1 MEAVN
6 QSWLGKRSTGDVLL
20 LANGLA
26 LVVLINLAASVYFFR
41 LDLTE
46 EKRYSIK
53 EPTKD
58 LLKQLDE
65 EVYVEVFLEGDL
77 NPAFKRLRNAIEET
91 LNEFQIYS
99 NHKVQFVFTNP
110 SAALSQQA
118 RNEFMKGLASK
129 GIQALPVIESKD
141 GERSEKI
148 VFPGALVSSGGFE
161 TGVMLFKGNRSANP
175 QEVLNQ
181 SIEGIEFEL
190 ANAIYKITN
199 TNRKR
204 IGMVN
209 GHGELDSLDIASFNN
224 SLLDQYDVFKVNLN
238 NKAAIEGYDALIIA
252 KPRAEFS
259 ESEKY
264 KLDQF
269 LMQGGKLLLLLDQL
283 DAVMDSA
290 SRENYFAF
298 PYNLRLDDQLFKYGV
313 RINPDLIQD
322 RNASKYP
329 IVTSVVDNRP
339 QIMQMDWLFFPVINQ
354 YADHPITRNLDATLT
369 KFVSSIDTVKAIG
382 VRKTPL
388 LFSSDYS
395 RKVTAP
401 VKVSVNDLRK
411 NVKPETFAEGR
422 IPIAY
427 LLEGEFTSL
436 YKNRFL
442 PDGVDAN
449 AFKDKSVA
457 TKIIVVADGDVA
469 RNDVNPRNSQPQQ
482 LGYDPLTQYTFA
494 NEDLLRNMMAYL
506 TDENG
511 LIKARNKEV
520 KIRPLDK
527 EKIRNKRVFW
537 QTLNL
542 GLPIVLVLVFGVAI
556 SYSRKRKYSNFKS
569 DSSKE

>member
-1 MEAVN
+1 MEAGPKQN
-6 QSWLGKRSTGDVLL
+6 WLSKRSTGDLL
-20 LANGLA
+20 LLTNGIA
-26 LVVLINLAASVYFFR
+26 LIILLNILGTHYFFR

-58 LLKQLDE
+58 LLRNLEDV
-65 EVYVEVFLEGDL
+65 VYVEVFLEGEL
-77 NPAFKRLRNAIEET
+77 NPAFKRLRNSIEET
-91 LNEFQIYS
+91 LTEFQIYS
-99 NHKVQFVFTNP
+99 DHKIQFTFTDP
-110 SAALSQQA
+110 SAAMSQKS
-118 RNEFMKGLASK
+118 RNEFMTGLASK

-148 VFPGALVSSGGFE
+148 IFPGALISSAGFE
-161 TGVMLFKGNRSANP
+161 AGVMLFKGNRTLGS

-190 ANAIYKITN
+190 ANAIYKISN

-204 IGMVN
+204 IGMVK
-209 GHGELDSLDIASFNN
+209 GHGELDSLEIASFNN
-224 SLLDQYDVFKVNLN
+224 TLLDQYDVFDVNIN
-238 NKAAIEGYDALIIA
+238 SKPTIENYDALVIA
-252 KPRAEFS
+252 KPRLKFT

-264 KLDQF
+264 KLDQY
-269 LMQGGKLLLLLDQL
+269 LMNGGKLLFLLDRL

-298 PYNLRLDDQLFKYGV
+298 PYDLRLDDQLFKYGV
-313 RINPDLIQD
+313 RINADLVQD

-329 IVTSVVDNRP
+329 IVTSVVNNRP

-369 KFVSSIDTVKAIG
+369 KFISSIDTVKATGI
-382 VRKTPL
+382 RKTPL

-395 RKVTAP
+395 RKVVAP
-401 VKVSVNDLRK
+401 VKISANDLRK
-411 NVKPETFAEGR
+411 NVNPEKFSEGK
-422 IPIAY
+422 IPVAY
-427 LLEGEFTSL
+427 LLEGEFASL
-436 YKNRFL
+436 YKKRFI
-442 PDGVDAN
+442 PEGIEEK
-449 AFKDKSVA
+449 AFKEVSKP
-457 TKIIVVADGDVA
+457 TKIIVVADGDVV

-482 LGYDPLTQYTFA
+482 LGFDPLTQYTFA

-520 KIRPLDK
+520 MIRPLDK
-527 EKIRNKRVFW
+527 EKIRNNRTYW
-537 QTLNL
+537 QSINLILPLIVVLLL
-542 GLPIVLVLVFGVAI
+542 GLLI
-556 SYSRKRKYSNFKS
+556 SYSRKKKYSNY
-569 DSSKE
+569 

>member
-1 MEAVN
+1 MEAGPKQN
-6 QSWLGKRSTGDVLL
+6 WLSKRSTGDLL
-20 LANGLA
+20 LLTNGIA
-26 LVVLINLAASVYFFR
+26 LIILLNILGTHYFFR

-58 LLKQLDE
+58 LLRNLEDV
-65 EVYVEVFLEGDL
+65 VYVEVFLEGEL
-77 NPAFKRLRNAIEET
+77 NPAFKRLRNSIEET
-91 LNEFQIYS
+91 LTEFQIYS
-99 NHKVQFVFTNP
+99 DHKIQFTFTDP
-110 SAALSQQA
+110 SAAMSQKS
-118 RNEFMKGLASK
+118 RNEFMSGLASK

-148 VFPGALVSSGGFE
+148 IFPGALISSAGFE
-161 TGVMLFKGNRSANP
+161 AGVMLFKGNRTLGS

-190 ANAIYKITN
+190 ANAIYKISN

-204 IGMVN
+204 IGMVK
-209 GHGELDSLDIASFNN
+209 GHGELDSLEIASFNN
-224 SLLDQYDVFKVNLN
+224 TLLDQYDVFDVNI
-238 NKAAIEGYDALIIA
+238 KSKPTIENYDALVIA
-252 KPRAEFS
+252 KPRLKFT

-264 KLDQF
+264 KLDQY
-269 LMQGGKLLLLLDQL
+269 LMNGGKLLFLLDRL

-298 PYNLRLDDQLFKYGV
+298 PYDLRLDDQLFKYGV
-313 RINPDLIQD
+313 RINADLVQD

-329 IVTSVVDNRP
+329 IVTSVVNNRP

-369 KFVSSIDTVKAIG
+369 KFISSIDTVKATGI
-382 VRKTPL
+382 RKTPL

-395 RKVTAP
+395 RKVVAP
-401 VKVSVNDLRK
+401 VKISANDLRK
-411 NVKPETFAEGR
+411 NVNPEKFSEGK
-422 IPIAY
+422 IPVAY
-427 LLEGEFTSL
+427 LLEGEFASL
-436 YKNRFL
+436 YKKRFI
-442 PDGVDAN
+442 PEGIEEK
-449 AFKDKSVA
+449 AFKEVSKP
-457 TKIIVVADGDVA
+457 TKIIVVADGDVV

-482 LGYDPLTQYTFA
+482 LGFDPLTQYTFA

-520 KIRPLDK
+520 MIRPLDK
-527 EKIRNKRVFW
+527 EKIRNNRTYW
-537 QTLNL
+537 QSINLILPLIVVLLL
-542 GLPIVLVLVFGVAI
+542 GLLI
-556 SYSRKRKYSNFKS
+556 SYSRKKKYSNY
-569 DSSKE
+569 

>member
-1 MEAVN
+1 MEAGPKQN
-6 QSWLGKRSTGDVLL
+6 WLSKRSTGDLL
-20 LANGLA
+20 LLTNGIA
-26 LVVLINLAASVYFFR
+26 LIILLNILGTHYFFR

-58 LLKQLDE
+58 LLRNLEDV
-65 EVYVEVFLEGDL
+65 VYVEVFLEGEL
-77 NPAFKRLRNAIEET
+77 NPAFKRLRNSIEET
-91 LNEFQIYS
+91 LTEFQIYS
-99 NHKVQFVFTNP
+99 DHKIQFTFTDP
-110 SAALSQQA
+110 SAAMSQKS
-118 RNEFMKGLASK
+118 RNEFMTGLASK

-148 VFPGALVSSGGFE
+148 IFPGALISSAGFE
-161 TGVMLFKGNRSANP
+161 AGVMLFKGNRTLGS

-190 ANAIYKITN
+190 ANAIYKISN

-204 IGMVN
+204 IGMVK
-209 GHGELDSLDIASFNN
+209 GHGELDSLEIASFNN
-224 SLLDQYDVFKVNLN
+224 TLLDQYDVFDVNIN
-238 NKAAIEGYDALIIA
+238 SKPTIENYDALVIA
-252 KPRAEFS
+252 KPRLKFT

-264 KLDQF
+264 KLDQY
-269 LMQGGKLLLLLDQL
+269 LMNGGKLLFLLDRL

-298 PYNLRLDDQLFKYGV
+298 PYDLRLDDQLFKYGV
-313 RINPDLIQD
+313 RINADLVQD

-329 IVTSVVDNRP
+329 IVTSVVNNRP

-369 KFVSSIDTVKAIG
+369 KFISSIDTVKATGI
-382 VRKTPL
+382 RKTPL

-395 RKVTAP
+395 RKVVAP
-401 VKVSVNDLRK
+401 VKISANDLRK
-411 NVKPETFAEGR
+411 NVNPEKFSEGK
-422 IPIAY
+422 IPVAY
-427 LLEGEFTSL
+427 LLEGEFASL
-436 YKNRFL
+436 YKKRFI
-442 PDGVDAN
+442 PEGIEEK
-449 AFKDKSVA
+449 AFKEVSKP
-457 TKIIVVADGDVA
+457 TKIIVVADGDVV

-482 LGYDPLTQYTFA
+482 LGFDPLTQYTFA

-520 KIRPLDK
+520 MIRPLDK
-527 EKIRNKRVFW
+527 EKIRNNRTYW
-537 QTLNL
+537 QSINLILPLIVVLLL
-542 GLPIVLVLVFGVAI
+542 GLLI
-556 SYSRKRKYSNFKS
+556 SYSRKKKYSNFK
-569 DSSKE
+569 

>member
-1 MEAVN
+1 MEAGPKQN
-6 QSWLGKRSTGDVLL
+6 WLSKRSTGDLL
-20 LANGLA
+20 LLTNGIA
-26 LVVLINLAASVYFFR
+26 LIILLNILGTHYFFR

-58 LLKQLDE
+58 LLRNLEDV
-65 EVYVEVFLEGDL
+65 VYVEVFLEGEL
-77 NPAFKRLRNAIEET
+77 NPAFKRLRNSIEET
-91 LNEFQIYS
+91 LTEFQIYS
-99 NHKVQFVFTNP
+99 DHKIQFTFTDP
-110 SAALSQQA
+110 SAAMSQKS
-118 RNEFMKGLASK
+118 RNEFMTGLASK

-148 VFPGALVSSGGFE
+148 IFPGALISSAGFE
-161 TGVMLFKGNRSANP
+161 AGVMLFKGNRTLGS

-190 ANAIYKITN
+190 ANAIYKISN

-204 IGMVN
+204 IGMVK

-224 SLLDQYDVFKVNLN
+224 TLLDQYDVFDVNIN
-238 NKAAIEGYDALIIA
+238 SKPTIENYDALVIA
-252 KPRAEFS
+252 KPRLKFT

-264 KLDQF
+264 KLDQY
-269 LMQGGKLLLLLDQL
+269 LMNGGKLLFLLDRL

-298 PYNLRLDDQLFKYGV
+298 PYDLRLDDQLFKYGV
-313 RINPDLIQD
+313 RINADLVQD

-329 IVTSVVDNRP
+329 IVTSVVNNRP

-369 KFVSSIDTVKAIG
+369 KFISSIDTVKATGI
-382 VRKTPL
+382 RKTPL

-395 RKVTAP
+395 RKVVAP
-401 VKVSVNDLRK
+401 VKISVNDLRK
-411 NVKPETFAEGR
+411 NVNPETFSEGK

-427 LLEGEFTSL
+427 LLEGEFASL
-436 YKNRFL
+436 YKSRFI
-442 PDGVDAN
+442 PDGQNAN
-449 AFKDKSVA
+449 TFKEISKS
-457 TKIIVVADGDVA
+457 TKIIVVADGDIV
-469 RNDVNPRNSQPQQ
+469 RNDVNPRNGQPQQ
-482 LGYDPLTQYTFA
+482 LGFDPLTQYTFA

-520 KIRPLDK
+520 MIRPLDK
-527 EKIRNKRVFW
+527 EKIRNNRVYW
-537 QTLNL
+537 QSINLILPLVVVALL
-542 GLPIVLVLVFGVAI
+542 GLLITYL
-556 SYSRKRKYSNFKS
+556 RKRKYSNFG
-569 DSSKE
+569 

>member
-1 MEAVN
+1 MEAGPKQN
-6 QSWLGKRSTGDVLL
+6 WLSKRSTGDLL
-20 LANGLA
+20 LLTNGIA
-26 LVVLINLAASVYFFR
+26 LIILLNILGTHYFFR

-58 LLKQLDE
+58 LLRNLEDV
-65 EVYVEVFLEGDL
+65 VYVEVFLEGEL
-77 NPAFKRLRNAIEET
+77 NPAFKRLRNSIEET
-91 LNEFQIYS
+91 LTEFQIYS
-99 NHKVQFVFTNP
+99 DHKIQFTFTDP
-110 SAALSQQA
+110 SAAMSQKS
-118 RNEFMKGLASK
+118 RNEFMSGLASK

-148 VFPGALVSSGGFE
+148 IFPGALISSEGFE
-161 TGVMLFKGNRSANP
+161 AGVMLFKGNRTLGS

-190 ANAIYKITN
+190 ANAIYKISN

-204 IGMVN
+204 IGMVK
-209 GHGELDSLDIASFNN
+209 GHGELDSLEIASFNN
-224 SLLDQYDVFKVNLN
+224 TLLDQYDVFDVNIN
-238 NKAAIEGYDALIIA
+238 SKPTIENYDALVIA
-252 KPRAEFS
+252 KPRLKFT

-264 KLDQF
+264 KLDQY
-269 LMQGGKLLLLLDQL
+269 LMNGGKLLFLLDRL

-298 PYNLRLDDQLFKYGV
+298 PYDLRLDDQLFKYGV
-313 RINPDLIQD
+313 RINADLVQD

-329 IVTSVVDNRP
+329 IVTSVVNNRP

-369 KFVSSIDTVKAIG
+369 KFISSIDTVKATGI
-382 VRKTPL
+382 RKTPL

-395 RKVTAP
+395 RKVVAP
-401 VKVSVNDLRK
+401 VKISANDLRK
-411 NVKPETFAEGR
+411 NVNPEKFSEGK
-422 IPIAY
+422 IPVAY
-427 LLEGEFTSL
+427 LLEGEFASL
-436 YKNRFL
+436 YKKRFI
-442 PDGVDAN
+442 PEGIEEK
-449 AFKDKSVA
+449 AFKEVSKP
-457 TKIIVVADGDVA
+457 TKIIVVADGDVV

-482 LGYDPLTQYTFA
+482 LGFDPLTQYTFA

-520 KIRPLDK
+520 MIRPLDK
-527 EKIRNKRVFW
+527 EKIRNNRTYW
-537 QTLNL
+537 QSINLILPLIVVLLL
-542 GLPIVLVLVFGVAI
+542 GLLI
-556 SYSRKRKYSNFKS
+556 SYSRKKKYSNFK
-569 DSSKE
+569 

>member
-1 MEAVN
+1 MEAGPKQN
-6 QSWLGKRSTGDVLL
+6 WLSKRSTGDLL
-20 LANGLA
+20 LLTNGIAIIIL
-26 LVVLINLAASVYFFR
+26 LNILGTHYFFR

-58 LLKQLDE
+58 LLRNLEDV
-65 EVYVEVFLEGDL
+65 VYVEVFLEGEL
-77 NPAFKRLRNAIEET
+77 NPAFKRLRNSIEET
-91 LNEFQIYS
+91 LTEFQIYS
-99 NHKVQFVFTNP
+99 DHKIQFTFTDP
-110 SAALSQQA
+110 SAAMSQKS
-118 RNEFMKGLASK
+118 RNEFMTGLASK

-148 VFPGALVSSGGFE
+148 IFPGALISSAGFE
-161 TGVMLFKGNRSANP
+161 AGVMLFKGNRTLGS

-190 ANAIYKITN
+190 ANAIYKISN

-204 IGMVN
+204 IGMVK
-209 GHGELDSLDIASFNN
+209 GHGELDSLEIASFNN
-224 SLLDQYDVFKVNLN
+224 TLLDQYDVFDVNIN
-238 NKAAIEGYDALIIA
+238 SKPTIENYDALVIA
-252 KPRAEFS
+252 KPRLKFT

-264 KLDQF
+264 KLDQY
-269 LMQGGKLLLLLDQL
+269 LMNGGKLLFLLDRL

-298 PYNLRLDDQLFKYGV
+298 PYDLRLDDQLFKYGV
-313 RINPDLIQD
+313 RINADLVQD

-329 IVTSVVDNRP
+329 IVTSVVNNRP

-369 KFVSSIDTVKAIG
+369 KFISSIDTVKATGI
-382 VRKTPL
+382 RKTPL

-395 RKVTAP
+395 RKVVAP
-401 VKVSVNDLRK
+401 VKISANDLRK
-411 NVKPETFAEGR
+411 NVNPEKFSEGK
-422 IPIAY
+422 IPVAY
-427 LLEGEFTSL
+427 LLEGEFASL
-436 YKNRFL
+436 YKKRFI
-442 PDGVDAN
+442 PEGIEEK
-449 AFKDKSVA
+449 AFKEVSKP
-457 TKIIVVADGDVA
+457 TKIIVVADGDVV

-482 LGYDPLTQYTFA
+482 LGFDPLTQYTFA

-520 KIRPLDK
+520 MIRPLDK
-527 EKIRNKRVFW
+527 EKIRNNRTYW
-537 QTLNL
+537 QSINLILPLIVVLLL
-542 GLPIVLVLVFGVAI
+542 GLLI
-556 SYSRKRKYSNFKS
+556 SYSRKKKYSNFK
-569 DSSKE
+569 

>member
-1 MEAVN
+1 MEAGPKQN
-6 QSWLGKRSTGDVLL
+6 WLSKRSTGDLL
-20 LANGLA
+20 LLTNGIA
-26 LVVLINLAASVYFFR
+26 LIILLNILGTHYFFR

-58 LLKQLDE
+58 LLRNLEDV
-65 EVYVEVFLEGDL
+65 VYVEVFLEGEL
-77 NPAFKRLRNAIEET
+77 NPAFKRLRNSIEET
-91 LNEFQIYS
+91 LTEFQIYS
-99 NHKVQFVFTNP
+99 DHKIQFTFTDP
-110 SAALSQQA
+110 SAAMSQKS
-118 RNEFMKGLASK
+118 RNEFMSGLASK

-148 VFPGALVSSGGFE
+148 IFPGALISSAGFE
-161 TGVMLFKGNRSANP
+161 AGVMLFKGNRTLGS

-190 ANAIYKITN
+190 ANAIYKLSN

-204 IGMVN
+204 VGMVK

-224 SLLDQYDVFKVNLN
+224 TLLDQYEVFDVNINSKHT
-238 NKAAIEGYDALIIA
+238 IENYDALVIA
-252 KPRAEFS
+252 KPRFGFT

-264 KLDQF
+264 KLDQY
-269 LMQGGKLLLLLDQL
+269 LMNGGKLLFLLDRL

-298 PYNLRLDDQLFKYGV
+298 PYDLRLDDQLFKYGV
-313 RINPDLIQD
+313 RINADLVQD

-329 IVTSVVDNRP
+329 IVTSVVNNRP

-369 KFVSSIDTVKAIG
+369 KFISSIDTVKATGI
-382 VRKTPL
+382 RKTPL

-395 RKVTAP
+395 RKVVAP
-401 VKVSVNDLRK
+401 VKISVNDLRK
-411 NVKPETFAEGR
+411 NVNPETFSEGK
-422 IPIAY
+422 IPVAY
-427 LLEGEFTSL
+427 LLEGEFASL
-436 YKNRFL
+436 YKSRFI
-442 PDGVDAN
+442 PDGQNAN
-449 AFKDKSVA
+449 TFKEKSKS
-457 TKIIVVADGDVA
+457 TKIIVVADGDVV
-469 RNDVNPRNSQPQQ
+469 RNDVNPRNGQPQQ
-482 LGYDPLTQYTFA
+482 LGFDPLTQYTFA

-520 KIRPLDK
+520 MIRPLDK
-527 EKIRNKRVFW
+527 EKIRNNRVYW
-537 QTLNL
+537 QSINLILPLVVVALL
-542 GLPIVLVLVFGVAI
+542 GLLITYL
-556 SYSRKRKYSNFKS
+556 RKRKYSNFK
-569 DSSKE
+569 

>member
-1 MEAVN
+1 MEAVPK
-6 QSWLGKRSTGDVLL
+6 QSWLSKRSTGDMLL
-20 LANGLA
+20 LANGIAFVIL
-26 LVVLINLAASVYFFR
+26 LNIIGTHYFFR

-58 LLKQLDE
+58 LLKNLEDV
-65 EVYVEVFLEGDL
+65 VYVEVFLEGEL
-77 NPAFKRLRNAIEET
+77 NPSFKRLRNSIEET
-91 LNEFQIYS
+91 LTEFQIYS
-99 NHKVQFVFTNP
+99 DHKIQFTFTDP
-110 SAALSQQA
+110 SGAMTQKS
-118 RNEFMKGLASK
+118 RNEFMSGLASK

-148 VFPGALVSSGGFE
+148 IFPGALISSAGFE
-161 TGVMLFKGNRSANP
+161 TGVMLFKGNRTLGS

-190 ANAIYKITN
+190 ANAIYKISS

-204 IGMVN
+204 VGMVK

-224 SLLDQYDVFKVNLN
+224 ALLDQYDVFDVNIN
-238 NKAAIEGYDALIIA
+238 SKQVIENYDALVIA
-252 KPRAEFS
+252 KPRLGFM

-264 KLDQF
+264 KLDQYV
-269 LMQGGKLLLLLDQL
+269 MNGGKLLLLLDRL

-298 PYNLRLDDQLFKYGV
+298 PYDLRLDDQLFKYGV
-313 RINPDLIQD
+313 RVNPDLVQD

-329 IVTSVVDNRP
+329 IVTSVVNNRP

-369 KFVSSIDTVKAIG
+369 KFVSSIDTVKATGI
-382 VRKTPL
+382 RKTPL

-395 RKVTAP
+395 RKVSAP
-401 VKVSVNDLRK
+401 VKVSVSDLRK
-411 NVKPETFAEGR
+411 NVNPETFSEGK
-422 IPIAY
+422 ISVAY

-436 YKNRFL
+436 YKNRFI
-442 PDGVDAN
+442 PEGIN
-449 AFKDKSVA
+449 FKTFIEKGKS
-457 TKIIVVADGDVA
+457 TKIIVVADGDIV
-469 RNDVNPRNSQPQQ
+469 RNDVNPRNGQPQQ
-482 LGYDPLTQYTFA
+482 LGFDPLTQYTFA

-506 TDENG
+506 IDENG
-511 LIKARNKEV
+511 LIKARNNEV

-527 EKIRNKRVFW
+527 EKIRNNRAYW
-537 QTLNL
+537 QSINLILPLVVVALL
-542 GLPIVLVLVFGVAI
+542 GLLI
-556 SYSRKRKYSNFKS
+556 SYLRKRKYSNFK
-569 DSSKE
+569 